1 MSAAKLQYN
10 LSSLLW
16 FVLAFAA
23 YASQLAFRFD
33 ADWGKDWR
41 TPATVVMSFVILGTF
56 YLAKDLRE
64 LFAVHCL
71 GPASYVTL
79 AMIFLPEERSFLK
92 KVTDGCFFGNQ
103 LAFAVFVAI
112 VFGHVLIYVRQRIRE
127 RRKEAELLFLGHRE
141 AADSLYDR
149 ERWSG

>member
-1 MSAAKLQYN
+1 MSSTKLQYN

-33 ADWGKDWR
+33 PDWGADWR
-41 TPATVVMSFVILGTF
+41 TPVTVVVSFVILGTF

-64 LFAVHCL
+64 LFAVHCM
-71 GPASYVTL
+71 GPASYITL

-92 KVTDGCFFGNQ
+92 KLTDGCLFGNQ
-103 LAFAVFVAI
+103 LAFAIFIAI
-112 VFGHVLIYVRQRIRE
+112 IVGHVLIYVRQRIRE
-127 RRKEAELLFLGHRE
+127 RRKEAELLLMGHRE
-141 AADSLYDR
+141 EADSFHGR
-149 ERWSG
+149 ERW